1 MDAATFA
8 ATAGA
13 PLNKVGAAFYFDPAT
28 VARGKELGL
37 DGFRFYVLGRGGVLG
52 DVEAPVVHAAFGY
65 FNPDVIDKIW
75 SSAKETVAPRD
86 AARAYQECA
95 AVLGRE
101 RFSGV
106 EGLEAF
112 CDAAEAIVAAQPDA
126 ALSLYAGWAAEP
138 RADDLPARAAQL
150 AALLRELR
158 GSVHLVAVVASGLTD
173 QQAHFLKRP
182 DDYAMF
188 GWSDPPEVD
197 DSHRAAM
204 DAAEELTN
212 RLLAPAFGV
221 VPEADRQAVC
231 DVADAMLASLA
242 G

>member
-1 MDAATFA
+1 M
-8 ATAGA
+8 
-13 PLNKVGAAFYFDPAT
+13 NKVGAAFYFDPAT

-52 DVEAPVVHAAFGY
+52 DVEARVVHAAFGY
-65 FNPDVIDKIW
+65 FHPAVIEKIW
-75 SSAKETVAPRD
+75 TSAKERLAPRD

-95 AVLGRE
+95 AVLGRA
-101 RFSGV
+101 RFAGV
-106 EGLEAF
+106 DGLDAF

-126 ALSLYAGWAAEP
+126 GLSLYAGWAAEP
-138 RADDLPARAAQL
+138 RADDVAGRAAQL

-182 DDYAMF
+182 DDYATF
-188 GWSDPPEVD
+188 GWSDPPEID

-212 RLLAPAFGV
+212 RLLAPAFGA
-221 VPEADRQAVC
+221 VPEGDRQRVC
-231 DVADAMLASLA
+231 DVAEAMLAALA